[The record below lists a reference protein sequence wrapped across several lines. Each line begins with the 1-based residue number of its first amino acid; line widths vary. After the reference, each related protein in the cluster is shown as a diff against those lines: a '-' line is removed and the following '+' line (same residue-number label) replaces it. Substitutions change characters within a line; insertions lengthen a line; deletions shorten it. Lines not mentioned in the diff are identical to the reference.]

1 MNSTVEAQHP
11 TAASISVSDLTLADV
26 GPDLMHI
33 IDGSGVHVDG
43 VGASA
48 NMHPAFDPEG
58 AIHGESGLLVTFTD
72 AHGRN
77 RVAEVSIIAR
87 WREEDCWHLHTQAGD
102 LGRECRDCG
111 TAVATSTTAES
122 QLTGVS

>member
-1 MNSTVEAQHP
+1 MNNIAEAHD
-11 TAASISVSDLTLADV
+11 TASAPMSVSDLTLGDV

-33 IDGSGVHVDG
+33 IDGSDAHVDG
-43 VGASA
+43 IGASA
-48 NMHPAFDPEG
+48 DMHPAFDPAG

-77 RVAEVSIIAR
+77 RIAEVSIIAR
-87 WREEDCWHLHTQAGD
+87 WREDDCWHLHTQRGE

-111 TAVATSTTAES
+111 TVVEASVAR
-122 QLTGVS
+122 